1 MPMCTSA
8 PPNKDWPLLSS
19 MWASGAASR
28 VWTLPPGG
36 RGRPVQ
42 AFRSWQP
49 EFKFGPPKRSPRMEA
64 AVGLKFRD
72 VGECLWDLRR
82 RKRMKQRLGVA
93 SWQSGKATEMD
104 ADDQLEAD
112 WGTF

>member
-8 PPNKDWPLLSS
+8 LPNKDWPLCGPPGT
-19 MWASGAASR
+19 ASH

-36 RGRPVQ
+36 RGCLVQ

-49 EFKFGPPKRSPRMEA
+49 EFKFGPPQRSPRMEA
-64 AVGLKFRD
+64 AVGLGFRD
-72 VGECLWDLRR
+72 VGEGLRDLIK

-104 ADDQLEAD
+104 ADDQLD
-112 WGTF
+112 GS

>member
-1 MPMCTSA
+1 
-8 PPNKDWPLLSS
+8 
-19 MWASGAASR
+19 
-28 VWTLPPGG
+28 
-36 RGRPVQ
+36 
-42 AFRSWQP
+42 
-49 EFKFGPPKRSPRMEA
+49 MEA
-64 AVGLKFRD
+64 AVGLGFCD
-72 VGECLWDLRR
+72 VGEGLRDLIK